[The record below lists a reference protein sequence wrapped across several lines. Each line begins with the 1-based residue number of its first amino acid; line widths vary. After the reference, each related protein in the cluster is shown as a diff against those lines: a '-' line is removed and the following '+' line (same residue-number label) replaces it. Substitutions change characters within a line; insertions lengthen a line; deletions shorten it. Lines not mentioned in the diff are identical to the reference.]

1 MKPTTSNARTI
12 VVIGNGMVS
21 QRFCERLRALG
32 CKDAILVFGDEP
44 RPAYDRVKLTSFYE
58 KESADELLLEPRS
71 WYDANDIQLHTGTL
85 VTAVDPKGRQVTAGD
100 KTYTYDV
107 LVFATGSAAFVPP
120 LPGVNRPGV
129 FVYRTIEDL
138 EAIRDYSKQC
148 KHATV
153 MGGGLLGLEAAKAV
167 FDMGLKSTV
176 IEMAPR
182 LMPRQLD
189 AVGGRL
195 LKDRIEALG
204 IEVLTGFATKE
215 LVGET
220 KLTGIRTQS
229 DTVLETDMLVISA
242 GIRPRDELAK
252 AGGIEVGQRGGIV
265 VDEQLKTSAD
275 DVYAIGE
282 CALYRGMIYGL
293 IAPGW
298 DMADVLAK
306 TLCGETASFTG
317 ADMSTKLKLLGVD
330 VASFGDAFSDEQGGR
345 TIVFQDLVSGVY
357 KKMVLDPAGKKL
369 VGGMLV
375 GEAEEYMTLLSLV
388 KAGGD
393 LPPQP
398 EALILGG
405 RGGATVEVE
414 LPAEAQICSCN
425 NISKGAIEAVVRSGQ
440 CADFGSVKTCTKA
453 GSTCGGCTPLV
464 TKIVNKTLASMG
476 KVVKNDLCEHFAF
489 TRQEL
494 YHIVRVKG
502 LKSFDEII
510 KDSGKGMGCETCKPA
525 IASILASVNNDLI
538 LNHASLQDTNDRFLA
553 NIQRQGTYS
562 VVPRIAG
569 GEITPQGLIAIGK
582 VGEKYGLYT
591 KITGGQ
597 RIDLFGARAEQL
609 PAIWEELVAAGFES
623 GHAYGKALRT
633 VKSCVGSTWCRY
645 GVQDS
650 VGFAIRVENRYKGLR
665 APHKLKSAVSGC
677 IRECAEAQSKDFGL
691 IATDKGWNLYLCGNG
706 GSQPRHADLFA
717 SDLDEDT
724 AIAYIDRFLMY
735 YTKTADKLT
744 RTARWVEGLEG
755 GMEHLKDVI
764 IHDKLGICAQ
774 LEAEMQHVVDTYR
787 CEWEEVVS
795 NPERRAQFEYYANST
810 GGDDTLEWVEQRNQ
824 KRPADWG
831 TGSRASQRPKR
842 RLNVISTQ
850 WVDIGSTGEFMADL
864 GRTVKYG
871 DSQLAVF
878 YVSGTG
884 EYYATQNVCPHKKD
898 MVLSRGIIGD
908 HSGTPKVACPLHK
921 KTFDLR
927 TGAGLNDPDYKVQT
941 FKARAENGRVLV
953 ELPDAKTVESL
964 IHASCHGTCSDHD
977 HEGPQASATA
987 AAE

>member
-1 MKPTTSNARTI
+1 MKPTSTHARTI
-12 VVIGNGMVS
+12 LVIGNGMVS

-32 CKDAILVFGDEP
+32 NEDAILVFGDEP
-44 RPAYDRVKLTSFYE
+44 RPAYDRVKLTSYYE
-58 KESADELLLEPRS
+58 KQSADELLLEPAS
-71 WYDANDIQLHTGTL
+71 WYAANRIQLHTGTA
-85 VTAVDPKGRQVTAGD
+85 VTEVDTATKRVTAGGT
-100 KTYTYDV
+100 TYAYDV

-120 LPGVNRPGV
+120 LPGIGKAGV

-138 EAIRDYSKQC
+138 DAIRNYASQC

-167 FDMGLKSTV
+167 FDMGLKTSV

-189 AVGGRL
+189 SIGGRL
-195 LKDRIEALG
+195 LKERIEALG
-204 IEVLTGFATKE
+204 IEVLTGFATKD
-215 LVGET
+215 LVGDQRLE
-220 KLTGIRTQS
+220 GIRTQS
-229 DTVLETDMLVISA
+229 DTVLATDMLVISA

-252 AGGIEVGQRGGIV
+252 AAGIEVGQRGGIV
-265 VDEQLKTSAD
+265 VNDQLETS
-275 DVYAIGE
+275 VPGVFAIGE
-282 CALYRGMIYGL
+282 CALHKGMIYGL

-298 DMADVLAK
+298 DMADILAR
-306 TLCGETASFTG
+306 TLVGEPGSFMG

-330 VASFGDAFSDEQGGR
+330 VASFGEAFADEQGGR

-357 KKMVLDPAGKKL
+357 KKMVLDPTGKKL
-369 VGGMLV
+369 IGGMLV
-375 GEAEEYMTLLSLV
+375 GEAEEYMSLLSLT
-388 KAGGD
+388 KAGGA

-405 RGGATVEVE
+405 RGGATLDLE

-425 NISKGAIEAVVRSGQ
+425 NVSKGAIEAVVRSGQ
-440 CADFGSVKTCTKA
+440 CGDFGSVKMCTKA

-494 YHIVRVKG
+494 YHIVRVKD
-502 LKSFDEII
+502 LRSFDAVLA
-510 KDSGKGMGCETCKPA
+510 DCGKGLGCETCKPA
-525 IASILASVNNDLI
+525 IASILASVHNDLI

-562 VVPRIAG
+562 VVPRIPG

-582 VGEKYGLYT
+582 VAEKYGLYT

-597 RIDLFGARAEQL
+597 RIDLFGARVEQL
-609 PAIWEELVAAGFES
+609 PSIWEELGAAGFES

-717 SDLDEDT
+717 SDLDEET
-724 AIAYIDRFLMY
+724 AIRYIDRFLMY
-735 YTKTADKLT
+735 YIKTADKLT
-744 RTARWVEGLEG
+744 RTARWLENLEG
-755 GMEHLKDVI
+755 GLEHLKDVI

-774 LEAEMQHVVDTYR
+774 LEAEMEHCVDTYR
-787 CEWEEVVS
+787 CEWEEVVQ
-795 NPERRAQFEYYANST
+795 NPERRAQFEYFANSKDS
-810 GGDDTLEWVEQRNQ
+810 DDTLEWVEQRQQ

-831 TGSRASQRPKR
+831 TGVRAPNQPRR

-850 WVDIGSTGEFMADL
+850 WVDMGPASEFLADTGRA
-864 GRTVKYG
+864 VKYG
-871 DSQLAVF
+871 NVQLAVF
-878 YVSGTG
+878 YVAGTG
-884 EYYATQNVCPHKKD
+884 EYFATQNVCPHKQD
-898 MVLSRGIIGD
+898 MVLSRGLLGD
-908 HSGTPKVACPLHK
+908 QGGIPKVACPLHK

-927 TGAGLNDPDYKVQT
+927 TGAGLNDPEYRVQT
-941 FKARAENGRVLV
+941 FKAKAEGGRVFV
-953 ELPDAKTVESL
+953 ELPDSKTVESL
-964 IHASCHGTCSDHD
+964 IHAACHGTCPDHA
-977 HEGPQASATA
+977 ESRTSASA
-987 AAE
+987 AE